1 MTFLSKNHWKMLL
14 STAKTVLY
22 SLISQRGFSER
33 ELNNSICVL
42 RRNVLG
48 KCAKNS
54 SVAAKQN
61 EVGASQAYEVSSYD
75 IVGTVHLHPFLVF
88 SQLTSLAKR
97 EMMQE
102 KKKHIC

>member
-14 STAKTVLY
+14 SAAKTVLY

-33 ELNNSICVL
+33 ELNNSICVQL
-42 RRNVLG
+42 QRNVPG

-61 EVGASQAYEVSSYD
+61 EVGVSQAYEVSSYD

-88 SQLTSLAKR
+88 SQRTSLAKIW
-97 EMMQE
+97 EM
-102 KKKHIC
+102 KKKNIC